1 MKFLVEIILVL
12 IMLEMVRRWII
23 KALELEEKNRRLQE
37 KLSAMEK
44 LYEEMQEEIEIT
56 KKYRHDMKKHIHL
69 LEGLLAKY
77 NDAEISSVSAFPQK
91 FNGLPQKNMYCEN
104 IFIDTI
110 CTLKKKQCAEKGIT
124 MFVDIHFEEFVPMKE
139 MDISGLLQNLLDNA
153 IEASE
158 RIKGKN
164 KKEIYLL
171 IMENTEGWILK
182 VSNFCDNPEQINFQ
196 TTKRD
201 KKNHGYGIGI
211 ICDIVKQYNGTI
223 KYVKSEEEKQ
233 VTVHIFFPKGQKKI
247 L

>member
-1 MKFLVEIILVL
+1 M
-12 IMLEMVRRWII
+12 
-23 KALELEEKNRRLQE
+23 ELLWENRSL
-37 KLSAMEK
+37 LSSGVTSQLM
-44 LYEEMQEEIEIT
+44 
-56 KKYRHDMKKHIHL
+56 
-69 LEGLLAKY
+69 
-77 NDAEISSVSAFPQK
+77 
-91 FNGLPQKNMYCEN
+91 
-104 IFIDTI
+104 
-110 CTLKKKQCAEKGIT
+110 
-124 MFVDIHFEEFVPMKE
+124 MFVVINLIYGKRERPWVFALTNAMHFLLVNIVMDIFLKEKYGYETWFLIFLPLKE

-233 VTVHIFFPKGQKKI
+233 VTVHIFFPKRQKKI